1 MAAKAQIDFKRVTRK
16 TSSSMKRYGCNKN
29 VQNGTS
35 INNQG
40 YIPATLK
47 T

>member
-16 TSSSMKRYGCNKN
+16 TSSGMKRYGCNKN
-29 VQNGTS
+29 VQKGTS
-35 INNQG
+35 INDQW
-40 YIPATLK
+40 YIPATLR